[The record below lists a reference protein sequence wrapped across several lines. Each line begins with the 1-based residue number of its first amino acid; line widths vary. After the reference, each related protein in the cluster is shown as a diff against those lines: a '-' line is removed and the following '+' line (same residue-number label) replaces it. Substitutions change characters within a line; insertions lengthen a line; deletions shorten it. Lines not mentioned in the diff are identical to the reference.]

1 MTSDWSRW
9 LDRLETSISAQR
21 AAIVEGR
28 HDDVV
33 PGPAP
38 VALGPLPTDLEERAR
53 QLLDHNASLTRELA
67 AACAAHGRQL
77 KLLSTIA
84 PHGSSASSFLDTHT

>member
-1 MTSDWSRW
+1 MTSHWSDW
-9 LDRLETSISAQR
+9 LDQLETSISAQR
-21 AAIVEGR
+21 AAVAEGR

-38 VALGPLPTDLEERAR
+38 VGLGPLPTDLEARAR
-53 QLLDHNASLTRELA
+53 ELLNRNAALTSELA

-84 PHGSSASSFLDTHT
+84 PRESTACSYLDTHT